1 MTFNPCEFVGP
12 YAIIATN
19 LYTNER
25 EETMSSQGRSEQLE
39 QPVVTRWLTDRAAK
53 GAVTISFVLGY
64 LMSVLET
71 PSLTLMSFL
80 AFTVVNGL
88 YGAVLW
94 WLYIGD
100 DATRW
105 RLALSMIAL
114 SLLTFT
120 SGTFVGMGI
129 GFNWLLYFVTVS
141 LYFTYLSMRAAII
154 ASLAFYLASAINIFL
169 FDGWKGVFPG
179 WLSILAGFCFVGAF
193 SLANRLLHRE
203 QQRSQ
208 SLLRQLE
215 ASNRELEAAHQQLQI
230 YANEVE
236 ELAVARERTRMARE
250 IHDTLGHY
258 LAIIRIQ
265 LETISKLQEHD
276 YARARAEVEEAKRV
290 AAQCIQ
296 EVRNAVAALR
306 PTSIATLNSIEALTQ
321 LGAEFRA
328 TSPEIELTLDLETT
342 LPPLSAELQLACYRA
357 AQEALTNVRK
367 HAHAT
372 KVLLRLRYEDET
384 LELMVRDNGK
394 GIPGSRASQQTAGFG
409 LIGLRERI
417 ELLSGQVSYGP
428 LEPFGYRVTV
438 LIRLPH
444 ADPDPAH
451 LVEQGEAV

>member
-1 MTFNPCEFVGP
+1 
-12 YAIIATN
+12 
-19 LYTNER
+19 
-25 EETMSSQGRSEQLE
+25 
-39 QPVVTRWLTDRAAK
+39 
-53 GAVTISFVLGY
+53 
-64 LMSVLET
+64 
-71 PSLTLMSFL
+71 
-80 AFTVVNGL
+80 
-88 YGAVLW
+88 
-94 WLYIGD
+94 
-100 DATRW
+100 
-105 RLALSMIAL
+105 
-114 SLLTFT
+114 
-120 SGTFVGMGI
+120 
-129 GFNWLLYFVTVS
+129 VTVS
-141 LYFTYLSMRAAII
+141 LYFTYLSMRTAII
-154 ASLAFYLASAINIFL
+154 ASLALYLASAINIFL
-169 FDGWKGVFPG
+169 FDGWKSVFPG

-276 YARARAEVEEAKRV
+276 YTRARAEVEEAKRV

-417 ELLSGQVSYGP
+417 ELLGGQVRYGP
-428 LEPFGYRVTV
+428 LEPSGYRVTV

-451 LVEQGEAV
+451 LVEQGEAI